1 MNSLSER
8 VTKAAMKALASQW
21 ESMAN
26 EIEELR
32 HYLKF
37 VRTNGLKH
45 LEAHQIVEVFGETS
59 RRLAEAI
66 SSDEKR
72 PLPRGGSYD

>member
-1 MNSLSER
+1 MTDLPER
-8 VTKAAMKALASQW
+8 FVKAGLEALAAQY
-21 ESMAN
+21 EIMAN

-32 HYLKF
+32 HYLRF

-45 LEAHQIVEVFGETS
+45 LEANQIVEVFGETS

-66 SSDEKR
+66 SSDKKR